1 MNGWYTAE
9 NAGGFNSNNAIVRN
23 FIPDESMYPYSHPT
37 ELVTISNLVGTLD
50 DASGPKHNYQ
60 PNVNSRWLLSP
71 QTEYDS
77 VSYIKI
83 NFTRF
88 ATEENADFLRI
99 YDGEDETAPLLGEFS
114 GTEIPGEVTSTNN
127 KVLLVFT
134 TDDTNEDNGWLISYK
149 AYQPTWCSGLTNFTE
164 PTGTFDDG
172 SGSFYYNNGTTC
184 MWTIQPKWANKT
196 TISFNYFDTE
206 DGKDLLKVYD
216 LQSQQLLASLSG
228 NTIPDPI
235 TSNSGKFYLVWTT
248 NNVNRGLG
256 WEINYEADNVGINE
270 NDDVFNN
277 LSIYPNPADD
287 LLNISFISKESDYV
301 NISLINMTGIE
312 VYKNVAHAKS
322 TVFTNS
328 IDLSDL
334 AKGVYVLRLQSERKD
349 LIRKIVV
356 E

>member
-1 MNGWYTAE
+1 
-9 NAGGFNSNNAIVRN
+9 
-23 FIPDESMYPYSHPT
+23 
-37 ELVTISNLVGTLD
+37 
-50 DASGPKHNYQ
+50 
-60 PNVNSRWLLSP
+60 
-71 QTEYDS
+71 
-77 VSYIKI
+77 
-83 NFTRF
+83 
-88 ATEENADFLRI
+88 
-99 YDGEDETAPLLGEFS
+99 
-114 GTEIPGEVTSTNN
+114 
-127 KVLLVFT
+127 
-134 TDDTNEDNGWLISYK
+134 
-149 AYQPTWCSGLTNFTE
+149 
-164 PTGTFDDG
+164 
-172 SGSFYYNNGTTC
+172 
-184 MWTIQPKWANKT
+184 
-196 TISFNYFDTE
+196 
-206 DGKDLLKVYD
+206 LKVYD